1 MAKLTTVR
9 QPLHFLATAGEGIL
23 YLLCTLF
30 GYKEPGERGSPLPM
44 SAVGVLPPCQQPAV
58 AEGERSLCQQQP
70 SWGTKVRGEPSHL
83 PGGSAGRRG
92 ARLPQAADASADE
105 LVVFLRRGPRKA
117 SVGFIL
123 SGRLLSCR
131 TNKAG
136 LKEGCSLRGGS
147 LQ

>member
-1 MAKLTTVR
+1 M
-9 QPLHFLATAGEGIL
+9 
-23 YLLCTLF
+23 
-30 GYKEPGERGSPLPM
+30 
-44 SAVGVLPPCQQPAV
+44 
-58 AEGERSLCQQQP
+58 
-70 SWGTKVRGEPSHL
+70 RGEPSHL

-92 ARLPQAADASADE
+92 ARLPQAADAAADE

-147 LQ
+147 LQESSGLVIYSPDLKVKRQGVISLERIALV